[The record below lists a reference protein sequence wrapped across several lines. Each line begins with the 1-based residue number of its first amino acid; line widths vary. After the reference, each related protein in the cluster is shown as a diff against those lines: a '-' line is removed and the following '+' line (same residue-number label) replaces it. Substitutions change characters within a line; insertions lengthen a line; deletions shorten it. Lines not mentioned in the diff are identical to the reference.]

1 MKKRTGVAALL
12 LILCMVA
19 TSVYAMPEIDT
30 QLVGS
35 KVEITISGTL
45 SDAAQGK
52 PVALTIYREGET
64 TVLHVDQMIS
74 GEGGSYRF
82 HFTGNPDWRGGS
94 FRYEITS
101 LEAEKQSGPLELP
114 DVKVKGDILEEI
126 HAAQSAADV
135 QQAMEGKE
143 LGLNLPIYNE
153 ISKTDVYNGLYA
165 FVKAG
170 GRFKDL
176 NEMDAK
182 IKELAVLVGLNQNVA
197 GITDAGKLQYLSL
210 IGVPEDAVQQ
220 YRNNLSTKGT
230 TGVNGLMLGKG
241 FTSAQSAVQRFEAA
255 LYTNLITGYK
265 SVGTGH
271 VEAILQQ
278 HGSKLGIDYSAYVA
292 KGKPTSVRQALV
304 NSGATTPEAL
314 AQAFTAALNA
324 AGTGSGNGTG
334 GGGTGGGGGG
344 SHSGGGSAS
353 IGGGSYLPPVSPVL
367 PIVTPEPSAQPIAPG
382 GFTDIEQV
390 AWAKDAIVYLKQ
402 AGVING
408 KTETEFAPDDNVTR
422 EEFVKMLMTA
432 LKLTDDSPY
441 VLPFGDVKEGDWYYA
456 TIRAAAKNH
465 IVSGMSDRWFGVG
478 EDITRQDMVTIAFRA
493 LRLTNVTMDTDIAA
507 MAFEDQTMIAE
518 YAVPAARV
526 FKKMNLVSG
535 YEDGA
540 FRPMAKTTRAEAAKL
555 IYNMLQLK
563 GVAQ

>member
-1 MKKRTGVAALL
+1 ML
-12 LILCMVA
+12 LILCMVV

-30 QLVGS
+30 QLAGS

-64 TVLHVDQMIS
+64 AVLHVDQMIS

-82 HFTGNPDWRGGS
+82 RFTGNPDWRGGR

-114 DVKVKGDILEEI
+114 DVKIKGDLLEKI

-143 LGLNLPIYNE
+143 LGLNLPVYDE
-153 ISKTDVYNGLYA
+153 ISKTDVYNGLYE

-182 IKELAVLVGLNQNVA
+182 IKEFTVLAALNQNVS
-197 GITDAGKLQYLSL
+197 GITDAGKLQYLGM
-210 IGVPEDAVQQ
+210 IGVSEEAVQQ
-220 YRNNLSTKGT
+220 YRNNLSNKGIA
-230 TGVNGLMLGKG
+230 GVNGLMLGKG
-241 FTSAQSAVQRFEAA
+241 FTSAQSAAQRFEAA

-278 HGSKLGIDYSAYVA
+278 QGSKLGIDYSAYVA
-292 KGKPTSVRQALV
+292 KGKPASVRQALV

-314 AQAFTAALNA
+314 AAAFTTALNA
-324 AGTGSGNGTG
+324 VGSGSGNGTG
-334 GGGTGGGGGG
+334 GGGTGGASGGGGG
-344 SHSGGGSAS
+344 SHSVGGGVST
-353 IGGGSYLPPVSPVL
+353 GGSYLPPVSPTTPL
-367 PIVTPEPSAQPIAPG
+367 VTPEPSNQPTAPG
-382 GFTDIEQV
+382 GFTDIGQV

-402 AGVING
+402 TGVING

-441 VLPFGDVKEGDWYYA
+441 VLPFGDVKEGDWYYD

-465 IVSGMSDRWFGVG
+465 IVSGMSDSWFGVG
-478 EDITRQDMVTIAFRA
+478 EDISRQDMVTIAFRA

-518 YAVPAARV
+518 YAMPAARV
-526 FKKMNLVSG
+526 FKKMNLVKG

-540 FRPMAKTTRAEAAKL
+540 FRPLAKTTRAEAAKL